1 MGSGTGDIG
10 FNTVL
15 GGASFVTCVVVG
27 FMSIL
32 LKQKQ
37 ITVNKAAFLR
47 DVCFLLLV
55 LASLSFIL
63 IHGEI
68 NIWGAIGFL
77 SMYIFYVV
85 FVYVSDIH
93 WSSGYCSDLSIPIL
107 SSMGKLEVNV
117 IEEGSLED
125 VAEVEM
131 KNCCFC
137 ITLPAPCLMLIN
149 ILEMPLYLPRR
160 LTIPVVCEKKWS
172 KPIAVASV
180 TLAPVLLS
188 VLWNPQGDDAGFL
201 NSLVVYGIGL
211 LFGMI
216 FGVIAYVR
224 TENAS
229 PPKKCLFPWL
239 AGGFLMSVIWSY
251 IIAQELVA
259 LLVSLGYIFEV
270 SPSILGLTVLAW
282 GNSVGDLITNLTMAF
297 NGSPEGAQVAISGC
311 YAGPIFNILF
321 GLGLSLVGSSWHQ
334 YPSSVVIPRD
344 LYLLETLCF
353 LVAGLLWALVILP
366 CRKMRL
372 DRVLGAGL
380 LAIYIISMSMRLIQT
395 LGSFQFQVIDS

>member
-27 FMSIL
+27 IMSIL
-32 LKQKQ
+32 LKQKK
-37 ITVNKAAFLR
+37 IIVNKGAFVR
-47 DVCFLLLV
+47 DLCFLLLV

-63 IHGEI
+63 VHGEI
-68 NIWGAIGFL
+68 NIWGAMGFL

-85 FVYVSDIH
+85 VVYFSDTH
-93 WSSGYCSDLSIPIL
+93 WRKGKEDDSSSHCSDLSIPIL
-107 SSMGKLEVNV
+107 SGMGK
-117 IEEGSLED
+117 GS
-125 VAEVEM
+125 
-131 KNCCFC
+131 
-137 ITLPAPCLMLIN
+137 

-160 LTIPVVCEKKWS
+160 LTIPVICEKRWS

-188 VLWNPQGDDAGFL
+188 VLWNPQEDDACFV

-211 LFGMI
+211 LFGI
-216 FGVIAYVR
+216 ICGVIAYAR
-224 TENAS
+224 TENSS

-282 GNSVGDLITNLTMAF
+282 GNSVGDLITNLTMAL

-353 LVAGLLWALVILP
+353 LVASLLWSLVILP
-366 CRKMRL
+366 CRNMKL

-380 LAIYIISMSMRLIQT
+380 LAIYTISMSVRLIQT
-395 LGSFQFQVIDS
+395 LGSFQFQVTYT